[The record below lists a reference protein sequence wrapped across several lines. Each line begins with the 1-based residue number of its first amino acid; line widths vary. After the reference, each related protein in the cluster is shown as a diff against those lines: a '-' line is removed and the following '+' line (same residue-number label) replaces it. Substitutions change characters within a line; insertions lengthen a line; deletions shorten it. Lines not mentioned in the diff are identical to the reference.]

1 MRDFRKSINIHH
13 LVGDIRVKHP
23 TTNVRSRWF
32 LGSSGFTEPQL
43 RSWSLRAGCH
53 DHHHDR
59 WVLFHH
65 VWLLSRQMGLVPEN
79 YGVRPKIWW
88 FVISHSLFSHKLRW
102 IPPGVVSEKNC
113 GSGVQPFW
121 PKKVWRAD
129 PKSND
134 SANGLIVLNHAMDEE
149 LDIFLCIL
157 RWRLLKSPLWL

>member
-1 MRDFRKSINIHH
+1 MIFAWNI
-13 LVGDIRVKHP
+13 
-23 TTNVRSRWF
+23 
-32 LGSSGFTEPQL
+32 
-43 RSWSLRAGCH
+43 
-53 DHHHDR
+53 
-59 WVLFHH
+59 
-65 VWLLSRQMGLVPEN
+65 RQ
-79 YGVRPKIWW
+79 PKIQCPIPMIPGFIWVHRTAIEVLIPQSRMSW
-88 FVISHSLFSHKLRW
+88 PPLWSMSPSSSCVAAEPADGFGTRKLRGLTQNLMVCH
-102 IPPGVVSEKNC
+102 ICHLPQPIFTQAAMDSPRCCFRKNC